1 MAFPT
6 ITVTPGVG
14 QTINTLPNAGQTT
27 IANSLS
33 VGIASDQPAI
43 PTITP
48 VGATTWAVTQVSI
61 GTTATSLLAAR
72 PGRFGVVITNTGT
85 TPIFLG
91 IAGVTVNNGAF
102 LPGVVG
108 ASKTIP
114 VTGAVFGIV
123 ASGSQIVTVEEY
135 F

>member
-6 ITVTPGVG
+6 ITVTPGIG
-14 QTINTLPNAGQTT
+14 QTINTLPGSGQTT
-27 IANSLS
+27 MGNSLPI
-33 VGIASDQPAI
+33 VIASDQPAI

-48 VGATTWAVTQVSI
+48 VGATTWAVTQVTI

-72 PGRFGVVITNTGT
+72 AGRFGVLITNLGT
-85 TPIFLG
+85 TAVFLG
-91 IAGVTVNNGAF
+91 IAGVTTVNGAL

-123 ASGSQIVTVEEY
+123 ASGSQIVSVEEY